1 MSYSVSPAFPQPP
14 EAPPPPKR
22 RSSAP
27 LLLAG
32 VGVLLLVALSAG
44 LGAAGGYALARRDTT
59 VAPAPTALPEAV
71 SIRQE
76 TALVDVVRR
85 VKPAVVTV
93 VSTMPQVARPQG
105 FAPYMFGLPTQQ
117 DVKASGS
124 GVIVDEQGHI
134 VTNYHVI
141 DGAAKIEVIFADGKK
156 APCTLVGGD
165 QYNDLAVVKVDVP
178 VPAFAALGDSTQLQE
193 GEPVVAIGSPLGQF
207 RGSVTS
213 GIVSGLGRTLD
224 VSPQLSLEGLIQTD
238 AAINHGNSGGPLVN
252 LAGQV
257 IGINTAI
264 VRADPATSATGRYGL
279 APVDVTEGIGFAIP
293 SATVRE
299 ISEQLIATGKVLHP
313 YLGVRYQEITPA
325 MAAAYS
331 LPVRSGLFVQ
341 DIERNSPAADANI
354 QRGDIIVQIDDTP
367 LDQDHSLISILLK
380 RKVGDEITLTYY
392 RNGQILTTKTKLTA
406 R

>member
-1 MSYSVSPAFPQPP
+1 MHYSVSPAFPEPP
-14 EAPPPPKR
+14 ESPPPPKR

-27 LLLAG
+27 LLLIG
-32 VGVLLLVALSAG
+32 VGVLVLVALSAG
-44 LGAAGGYALARRDTT
+44 IGAAGGYALAHRDTT
-59 VAPAPTALPEAV
+59 IAPAPTVLPETL

-76 TALVDVVRR
+76 TSLVDVVRR

-124 GVIVDEQGHI
+124 GVIVDEQGHV
-134 VTNYHVI
+134 VTNHHVI

-156 APCTLVGGD
+156 VPCSLVGSD
-165 QYNDLAVVKVDVP
+165 QYNDLAVVKVDAP
-178 VPAFAALGDSTQLQE
+178 VPAFAQLGDSTQLQE

-213 GIVSGLGRTLD
+213 GIISGLDRTLD

-264 VRADPATSATGRYGL
+264 VRADPATTTSRFGV

-293 SATVRE
+293 SSTVRE
-299 ISEQLIATGKVLHP
+299 ITEQLIATGKVMHP
-313 YLGVRYQEITPA
+313 YLGVRYQEITQA

-341 DIERNSPAADANI
+341 DVERDSPAANASI
-354 QRGDIIVQIDDTP
+354 QRGDIITQIDDTP
-367 LDQDHSLISILLK
+367 LDQDHSLISILVR

-406 R
+406 Q